1 MIPPAAAPQEVVNAI
16 AKIEASLDDV
26 VNHGS
31 DDELFIASYLQGHF
45 AVEARQLEMH
55 ADASLTLLDEKMMN
69 SLNNA
74 FNNKELEGDDA
85 AQVKQ
90 LWSRLFNAAN

>member
-55 ADASLTLLDEKMMN
+55 ADASLTLRDEKMMN